1 MKKVVLLVMTK
12 KGFEVVKKAIKSHK
26 KLIDFIVIGSDKSVQ
41 NDYSSE
47 IVNLAKESGVDFYL
61 RGSEPII
68 NKNKFV
74 LTISWRW
81 MVNHPVNKLIV
92 FHDSIL
98 PRYRGFAPLVN
109 MLIRGEKK
117 IGVSAIFGAQE
128 FDKGDLISQQSS
140 DISYPI
146 TISEAIDINN
156 KNFITL
162 VDRVMSKIST
172 SSKLNGIKQVEAD
185 ATYSTWRDSDDY
197 FIDWSRSAEEI
208 RRLIDAV
215 GSPYMGARSLTADGK
230 LIRITKAEAIN
241 DVSCEL
247 RHVGKVIFINN
258 GIPDIICGS
267 GLLRILE
274 AHIIDNDQETNYLP
288 MKSFRVKF
296 T

>member
-1 MKKVVLLVMTK
+1 
-12 KGFEVVKKAIKSHK
+12 
-26 KLIDFIVIGSDKSVQ
+26 
-41 NDYSSE
+41 
-47 IVNLAKESGVDFYL
+47 
-61 RGSEPII
+61 
-68 NKNKFV
+68 
-74 LTISWRW
+74 
-81 MVNHPVNKLIV
+81 
-92 FHDSIL
+92 
-98 PRYRGFAPLVN
+98 
-109 MLIRGEKK
+109 
-117 IGVSAIFGAQE
+117 
-128 FDKGDLISQQSS
+128 
-140 DISYPI
+140 
-146 TISEAIDINN
+146 
-156 KNFITL
+156 
-162 VDRVMSKIST
+162 MSKIST

-247 RHVGKVIFINN
+247 RHVRKVIFINN